1 MLLNLLC
8 NKLLLTWLAC
18 NFFYPIIIF
27 FLKSLRSFS
36 FFCSAYGLNPK
47 GVTPHPND
55 FSAVFSL
62 RTVCLLSFYKK
73 IGSFV
78 KLTLVARGE
87 RVGINSE
94 LSFTYSTVDNMQQH
108 FVLTQTIHSCLHPI
122 ISNTQMGFIP
132 TACCFNIMSLSS
144 EQPLNGF

>member
-1 MLLNLLC
+1 M
-8 NKLLLTWLAC
+8 
-18 NFFYPIIIF
+18 
-27 FLKSLRSFS
+27 
-36 FFCSAYGLNPK
+36 SAYGLNPK
-47 GVTPHPND
+47 GVTPHPNEF

-62 RTVCLLSFYKK
+62 RTVCLLSFHKK

-87 RVGINSE
+87 RVRINSE
-94 LSFTYSTVDNMQQH
+94 LSFTYSTVGNMQQH
-108 FVLTQTIHSCLHPI
+108 FVLTQTIHSCVHPI

-132 TACCFNIMSLSS
+132 TACCFDIMSLSS